1 MQSCAKATFII
12 REILMKGRSFI
23 ALLVCLVLPSFAI
36 AADSADVATA
46 PPAPAPVD
54 ILTLKDGGILYG
66 EVIEMTDGVLYLKTG
81 DSPDKVF
88 KVKWGEISKLA
99 LTHPLPFHLK
109 EGTVLVGT
117 AEAGK
122 EGFLLLRVAS
132 LAEPITI
139 PLESVASVNPLVQ
152 PPVIFIGAVT
162 AGISTASGNTNFQN
176 ASFLLDLT
184 GRSEKLRLL
193 LNGRYVYNENNNQL
207 AARNARGTIKL
218 DFFFT
223 KRFYAF
229 TSAYFEQDTFQD
241 LNLRTALAT
250 GPGYQFIDQGDFSS
264 PYFKDMTL
272 SGEFGVSYFNEDFKN
287 LADQSSV
294 RGRGS
299 FRFNWPMFD
308 ERIVIYHFDEFF
320 PSFQNSQDY
329 YLTMDQGIRLK
340 LIEGFVANFQFTY
353 RYNNKPPA
361 GVQSTDTLYLITFG
375 YNFDT
380 TRKR

>member
-1 MQSCAKATFII
+1 MA
-12 REILMKGRSFI
+12 
-23 ALLVCLVLPSFAI
+23 
-36 AADSADVATA
+36 
-46 PPAPAPVD
+46 
-54 ILTLKDGGILYG
+54 
-66 EVIEMTDGVLYLKTG
+66 DGVLFIKTMA
-81 DSPDKVF
+81 SPDKAF
-88 KVKWGEISKLA
+88 KVKWGDVAELTV
-99 LTHPLPFHLK
+99 THPLPFHLK
-109 EGTVLVGT
+109 EGTILVGT
-117 AEAGK
+117 AEPAK
-122 EGFLLLRVAS
+122 EGSFLLKVES
-132 LAEPITI
+132 LAEPLTI
-139 PLESVASVNPLVQ
+139 PLESVVSVNPLVQ

-162 AGISTASGNTNFQN
+162 AGISTANGNTNFQN

-193 LNGRYVYNENNNQL
+193 LNGRYIYNENNNQL

-241 LNLRTALAT
+241 LKLRTALAT

-272 SGEFGVSYFNEDFKN
+272 SGEFGVSYFNEDFN
-287 LADQSSV
+287 MLADQSSV

-299 FRFNWPMFD
+299 FRFNWPMLE
-308 ERIVIYHFDEFF
+308 ERIVLYHFDEFF

-329 YLTMDQGIRLK
+329 YITMDQGIRLR
-340 LIEGFVANFQFTY
+340 LIEGFVANFQYTY
-353 RYNNKPPA
+353 RYNNRPPA
-361 GVQSTDTLYLITFG
+361 GVQSTDTLFLITFG

-380 TRKR
+380 TRRR

>member
-1 MQSCAKATFII
+1 MQRLS
-12 REILMKGRSFI
+12 ILNAWSVVL
-23 ALLVCLVLPSFAI
+23 ALCLALPFAAH
-36 AADSADVATA
+36 AADADTA
-46 PPAPAPVD
+46 AGPPAPVPID
-54 ILTLKDGGILYG
+54 IVTLKDGSVLYG
-66 EVIEMTDGVLYLKTG
+66 EVIEMTEGILYLKTV
-81 DSPDKVF
+81 DSADKAF
-88 KVKWGEISKLA
+88 KVKWSEVSKLA
-99 LTHPLPFHLK
+99 VTHPLPFHLK
-109 EGTVLVGT
+109 EGTILVGT
-117 AEAGK
+117 TQADKDGVIVLKVE
-122 EGFLLLRVAS
+122 S
-132 LAEPITI
+132 LAEPLTI
-139 PLESVASVNPLVQ
+139 PVGSVASINPLVQ

-193 LNGRYVYNENNNQL
+193 LNGRYVYNENDGQL
-207 AARNARGTIKL
+207 AARNARGTVKL

-241 LNLRTALAT
+241 LNLRTALGV
-250 GPGYQFIDQGDFSS
+250 GPGYQFIDLGDFSG

-287 LADQSSV
+287 LQDQSSV

-299 FRFNWPMFD
+299 LRFNWPMLD

-340 LIEGFVANFQFTY
+340 LIEGFIANFQFTY
-353 RYNNKPPA
+353 RYNNTPPP

-380 TRKR
+380 TRRR

>member
-1 MQSCAKATFII
+1 MRLKGNTFMQRLS
-12 REILMKGRSFI
+12 ILNARAV
-23 ALLVCLVLPSFAI
+23 ALALCLALPFAAH
-36 AADSADVATA
+36 AADADRAA
-46 PPAPAPVD
+46 GPPAPVPID
-54 ILTLKDGGILYG
+54 IVTLKDGSVLYG
-66 EVIEMTDGVLYLKTG
+66 EVIEMTEGILYLKTV
-81 DSPDKVF
+81 DSADKAF
-88 KVKWGEISKLA
+88 KVKWSEVSKMA
-99 LTHPLPFHLK
+99 VTHPLPFHLK
-109 EGTVLVGT
+109 EGTILVGT
-117 AEAGK
+117 TQADKDGVIVLKVE
-122 EGFLLLRVAS
+122 S
-132 LAEPITI
+132 LAEPLTI
-139 PLESVASVNPLVQ
+139 PVGSVASINPLVQ

-193 LNGRYVYNENNNQL
+193 LNGRYVYNENDGQL
-207 AARNARGTIKL
+207 AARNARGTVKL

-241 LNLRTALAT
+241 LNLRTALGV
-250 GPGYQFIDQGDFSS
+250 GPGYQFIDLGDFSG
-264 PYFKDMTL
+264 PYFKDMSL

-287 LADQSSV
+287 LQDQSSV

-299 FRFNWPMFD
+299 LRFNWPMLD

-340 LIEGFVANFQFTY
+340 LIEGFIANFQFTY
-353 RYNNKPPA
+353 RYNNSPPP

-380 TRKR
+380 TRRR

>member
-1 MQSCAKATFII
+1 MRGSSTLNAWAIV
-12 REILMKGRSFI
+12 L
-23 ALLVCLVLPSFAI
+23 ALCLAFPL
-36 AADSADVATA
+36 AALASDTDVAPG
-46 PPAPAPVD
+46 PPAPVPID
-54 ILTLKDGGILYG
+54 IVTLKDGSILYG
-66 EVIEMTDGVLYLKTG
+66 EVIEMTEGTLLLKTV
-81 DSPDKVF
+81 DSADKAF
-88 KVKWGEISKLA
+88 KVKWSEVSKLTV
-99 LTHPLPFHLK
+99 THPLPFHLK
-109 EGTVLVGT
+109 EGTILVGT
-117 AEAGK
+117 TQADK
-122 EGFLLLRVAS
+122 DGFLLLKVES
-132 LAEPITI
+132 LAEPLTI
-139 PLESVASVNPLVQ
+139 PVGSVASINPLVQ
-152 PPVIFIGAVT
+152 PPVVFVGAVT
-162 AGISTASGNTNFQN
+162 AGISTANGNTNFQN

-193 LNGRYVYNENNNQL
+193 LNGRYVYNENNGQL

-250 GPGYQFIDQGDFSS
+250 GPGYQFIDLGDFSG
-264 PYFKDMTL
+264 PYFKDITL

-287 LADQSSV
+287 LPDQSSV

-299 FRFNWPMFD
+299 LRLNWPMLD
-308 ERIVIYHFDEFF
+308 ERIVLYHFGEFF

-329 YLTMDQGIRLK
+329 YITMDQGIRLK
-340 LIEGFVANFQFTY
+340 LIEGFVANFQYTY

-380 TRKR
+380 TRRR